1 MLRQA
6 RGYVHLNGHW
16 VSADESIHNQNCI
29 DCVCSACLLLLHVDI
44 HVANFGM
51 FAPSRSLV
59 RSANHHEQP
68 IVCVFRPTQLLPSF
82 FLLCLLLISPQ
93 PLSHTLRHA
102 SGFGLSAVF
111 LVASCSA
118 SARKTSDTLTYSSLL
133 SPLFFFFLLF
143 FSSYNSP
150 PPPPRILYTRQDICN
165 TW

>member
-1 MLRQA
+1 MKVYIIKTALIVYA
-6 RGYVHLNGHW
+6 RR
-16 VSADESIHNQNCI
+16 
-29 DCVCSACLLLLHVDI
+29 VCCCCMWIFTWPAS
-44 HVANFGM
+44 NFGM

-93 PLSHTLRHA
+93 PLSHTSRHA